1 MDNNSFSGQTLLAFH
16 HFHYKKFSLISN
28 LNLPSSS
35 LKSNC
40 SDTSPKKQGKPSVAL
55 LLLAVSEAGWGSSQ
69 MKVQITLRDALGL
82 SAAPKGSCCCPWGST
97 HSTAARALS
106 WDSLGNAA
114 CSWGYNSSTA
124 LGLQH
129 SSAAPAP
136 RQGGAGDRPLMFA
149 LGVEFGLF
157 QVAPGLK
164 SILLDSPSL
173 EAALQERA

>member
-97 HSTAARALS
+97 HSTAARAPQPGFTGERCL
-106 WDSLGNAA
+106 L
-114 CSWGYNSSTA
+114 
-124 LGLQH
+124 LGLQQQH
-129 SSAAPAP
+129 CLGASAQLCSPSSSAGRGR
-136 RQGGAGDRPLMFA
+136 RQTS
-149 LGVEFGLF
+149 GVCIR
-157 QVAPGLK
+157 
-164 SILLDSPSL
+164 S
-173 EAALQERA
+173 